1 MGLSFDPTYFIG
13 SDLKLLHYRPGEMEV
28 EWRFLHWLLWYY
40 EMTNAFGYTHTNIL
54 TNVQGIW
61 FIMKKV
67 VKRSIFDEVAIKL
80 ANTGIKIAMVTYI
93 DKKSSRNPRFTGA
106 EPFEKYNMPSAD
118 GLSSGLLRW
127 SQFYHS

>member
-1 MGLSFDPTYFIG
+1 MSLSFDPTYFIG

-54 TNVQGIW
+54 TDVQRIW

-67 VKRSIFDEVAIKL
+67 VDVQRDPFSMKSQSSLPVQELKL
-80 ANTGIKIAMVTYI
+80 
-93 DKKSSRNPRFTGA
+93 P
-106 EPFEKYNMPSAD
+106 
-118 GLSSGLLRW
+118 W
-127 SQFYHS
+127 

>member
-1 MGLSFDPTYFIG
+1 
-13 SDLKLLHYRPGEMEV
+13 
-28 EWRFLHWLLWYY
+28 
-40 EMTNAFGYTHTNIL
+40 MTNAFGYTHTNIL

-93 DKKSSRNPRFTGA
+93 DKKSSRNPRFTGT
-106 EPFEKYNMPSAD
+106 EPFEKYMSSAD
-118 GLSSGLLRW
+118 GLSSGLLR
-127 SQFYHS
+127 